1 MLTPSLS
8 SHEARHKV
16 MPPAEASQRR
26 RILVVDEHPLVR
38 EGLQALMA
46 AQLDLVVCA
55 EASNTREARAAIK
68 QSNPDAV
75 ITSITLKN
83 DDGIELV
90 RDVRLHFPRLPILV
104 LSAHNELIYA
114 ERVLASGANGYI
126 MKGATTADILKSLRQ
141 VLAGGV
147 YVSEVVSGNM
157 LKRFTGGAAAS
168 DGPIERLSNRELQIL
183 RMLGG
188 GMSTREMANTHNLS
202 VKTVESHRQRIKRKL
217 NLSSGS
223 QLVQYAVSWTL
234 HDGGEQALHRELVPS
249 PSGSVS

>member
-1 MLTPSLS
+1 
-8 SHEARHKV
+8 
-16 MPPAEASQRR
+16 
-26 RILVVDEHPLVR
+26 VDEHPLVR
-38 EGLQALMA
+38 EGLKALMA
-46 AQLDLVVCA
+46 AEEDLQVCA

-90 RDVRLHFPRLPILV
+90 RDVRLHFPKLPILV

-114 ERVLASGANGYI
+114 ERVLSSGANGYI

-141 VLAGGV
+141 ILAGGV

-157 LKRFTGGAAAS
+157 IKRFTGGAAVAE
-168 DGPIERLSNRELQIL
+168 GPIERLSNRELQIL

-217 NLSSGS
+217 NLSNGS
-223 QLVQYAVSWTL
+223 QLVQYAVSWAL
-234 HDGGEQALHRELVPS
+234 HDGGEQALHRELEPLPS
-249 PSGSVS
+249 ETVT